1 MQQITDPEE
10 AKAQRFRNSEWGPEA
25 TESMIAAVRDFPTTF
40 GGGTLGDILDAT
52 PKDVVSKVMLEE
64 KLFDTWHHGNVVLI
78 GDAVHKMLPTS
89 GQGAINAMQDAVVLA
104 NCIYDLEDLK
114 PESLDAA
121 FESYKQQR
129 HGEAKKQVNN
139 SAVNAKISSGQVRA
153 FPNVLFI
160 RLATLFEY
168 QVKHACLSGYSPLFF
183 LFFFFFLSSFFS
195 LCFCRRSLT
204 DAYVT

>member
-153 FPNVLFI
+153 FLSCFI
-160 RLATLFEY
+160 RLATLLSN
-168 QVKHACLSGYSPLFF
+168 VKVDDMFARHSPP
-183 LFFFFFLSSFFS
+183 FFFPSFFS
-195 LCFCRRSLT
+195 LRFA
-204 DAYVT
+204 DIY